1 MIDISQWRTSIGLW
15 YYQICDN
22 VIDKSLPALCRKGTR
37 AKKQSSNEKHSQTN
51 MNGTAVEQIS
61 SNEIP
66 QYRAN
71 RRNRYS
77 NPVLVVSN
85 GQTPVVS
92 INGQKLQ
99 NVVALSNGLISNNNQ
114 KTVPSTD
121 GKTVVSTNDQTS
133 VVLSSGQTSTNGKK
147 QVALFD
153 SQTPVPF
160 TDGKTPVV
168 SSDSQKQ
175 VALSNGQTPV
185 VYSNSR
191 LTSKGQKPLLNSQT
205 PVTSTDGQTL
215 VVYSDNMKP
224 VALSNG
230 QTPPVLSTS
239 GQKPVVYSDSQKPVL
254 STDGQKPV
262 SSTTVSTIG
271 QTPVVYCNS
280 QKPVALS
287 SKGQKPVASSNNQ
300 EPVALSYC
308 PNVRC
313 SVGQTS
319 VDGIYQTSING
330 QTPVALSNSS
340 TANTTMRYADWS
352 GRVQTISLA
361 VFLFLLL
368 ILSGD
373 IELNPG
379 PKTGK

>member
-92 INGQKLQ
+92 INGQTPTDGQKL
-99 NVVALSNGLISNNNQ
+99 VALSNGLISNNNK

-121 GKTVVSTNDQTS
+121 GKTVASTDDQTS

-147 QVALFD
+147 QVALSD
-153 SQTPVPF
+153 SQTPVPY

-175 VALSNGQTPV
+175 VVLSNGQTPV

-191 LTSKGQKPLLNSQT
+191 LTSKGQKPLSNSQT
-205 PVTSTDGQTL
+205 PVTSTDGQT
-215 VVYSDNMKP
+215 
-224 VALSNG
+224 
-230 QTPPVLSTS
+230 
-239 GQKPVVYSDSQKPVL
+239 PVVYSDSQKPVL

-262 SSTTVSTIG
+262 ASTTVSTIG

-300 EPVALSYC
+300 EPVVLSYC
-308 PNVRC
+308 SNVRC
-313 SVGQTS
+313 SIGQTP
-319 VDGIYQTSING
+319 VDGIHQTPING
-330 QTPVALSNSS
+330 QKPVALSNSS
-340 TANTTMRYADWS
+340 TANTTMRYADLC

>member
-22 VIDKSLPALCRKGTR
+22 VIDKSVPALCRKGTR

-92 INGQKLQ
+92 INGQTPTDGQKL
-99 NVVALSNGLISNNNQ
+99 VALSNGLISNNNQ

-121 GKTVVSTNDQTS
+121 GKTVASTDDQTS

-147 QVALFD
+147 QVVLSD
-153 SQTPVPF
+153 CQTPVPS

-191 LTSKGQKPLLNSQT
+191 LTSIGQKPLSNSQT
-205 PVTSTDGQTL
+205 PVTSTD
-215 VVYSDNMKP
+215 
-224 VALSNG
+224 
-230 QTPPVLSTS
+230 
-239 GQKPVVYSDSQKPVL
+239 
-254 STDGQKPV
+254 
-262 SSTTVSTIG
+262 G

-300 EPVALSYC
+300 KPVASSDNQEPVASSNNQEPVASSNNQEPVASSNNQEPVALSYC
-308 PNVRC
+308 PNVHC
-313 SVGQTS
+313 GVGQTPG
-319 VDGIYQTSING
+319 DCIDQTSING
-330 QTPVALSNSS
+330 QKPVALSNSS
-340 TANTTMRYADWS
+340 TANTTMRYADWC
-352 GRVQTISLA
+352 GRVQIISLA

>member
-1 MIDISQWRTSIGLW
+1 MIDISQWRSSIGLW
-15 YYQICDN
+15 YHQICDN

-71 RRNRYS
+71 RRDRYS

-92 INGQKLQ
+92 INGQRPTDGQKL
-99 NVVALSNGLISNNNQ
+99 VALSNGLISNNNQ

-121 GKTVVSTNDQTS
+121 GKTVASTDDQTS

-147 QVALFD
+147 QVALSD
-153 SQTPVPF
+153 SQTPVPS

-185 VYSNSR
+185 VYSNSQ
-191 LTSKGQKPLLNSQT
+191 LTSKGQKPLSNSQT
-205 PVTSTDGQTL
+205 PVTSTDGQTP

-224 VALSNG
+224 V
-230 QTPPVLSTS
+230 V
-239 GQKPVVYSDSQKPVL
+239 
-254 STDGQKPV
+254 
-262 SSTTVSTIG
+262 
-271 QTPVVYCNS
+271 
-280 QKPVALS
+280 LS

-313 SVGQTS
+313 SVGQTP

-330 QTPVALSNSS
+330 QKPVALSNSS
-340 TANTTMRYADWS
+340 TANTTMRYADWCS
-352 GRVQTISLA
+352 RVQTISLA
-361 VFLFLLL
+361 VFLFLL

>member
-22 VIDKSLPALCRKGTR
+22 VIDKSVPALCRKGTR

-92 INGQKLQ
+92 INGQTPTDGQKL
-99 NVVALSNGLISNNNQ
+99 VALSNGLISNNNQ
-114 KTVPSTD
+114 KTVPFTDSKTVASTD
-121 GKTVVSTNDQTS
+121 DQTS

-147 QVALFD
+147 QVALSD
-153 SQTPVPF
+153 SQTSVPS

-205 PVTSTDGQTL
+205 PVTFTDGQTP

-239 GQKPVVYSDSQKPVL
+239 GQKPVA
-254 STDGQKPV
+254 
-262 SSTTVSTIG
+262 STTVSTIG

-287 SKGQKPVASSNNQ
+287 YKGQKPVASSNNQ

-313 SVGQTS
+313 SVGQTP

-330 QTPVALSNSS
+330 QKPVALSNSS
-340 TANTTMRYADWS
+340 TANTTMRYADWC

>member
-92 INGQKLQ
+92 INGQTPTDGQKL
-99 NVVALSNGLISNNNQ
+99 VALSNGLISNNNQ

-121 GKTVVSTNDQTS
+121 GKTVASTDDQTS

-147 QVALFD
+147 QVALSD
-153 SQTPVPF
+153 SQTPVPS

-191 LTSKGQKPLLNSQT
+191 LTSKGQKPLSNSQT
-205 PVTSTDGQTL
+205 PVTSTDGQTP
-215 VVYSDNMKP
+215 VVYSDNMI
-224 VALSNG
+224 ANG

-239 GQKPVVYSDSQKPVL
+239 GQKPVVYSK
-254 STDGQKPV
+254 
-262 SSTTVSTIG
+262 
-271 QTPVVYCNS
+271 
-280 QKPVALS
+280 KPVALS
-287 SKGQKPVASSNNQ
+287 STETSKQQNTSN
-300 EPVALSYC
+300 
-308 PNVRC
+308 
-313 SVGQTS
+313 
-319 VDGIYQTSING
+319 IYQWPDTSSVL
-330 QTPVALSNSS
+330 Q
-340 TANTTMRYADWS
+340 
-352 GRVQTISLA
+352 
-361 VFLFLLL
+361 
-368 ILSGD
+368 
-373 IELNPG
+373 
-379 PKTGK
+379 

>member
-22 VIDKSLPALCRKGTR
+22 VIDKSLPALCRKATR

-92 INGQKLQ
+92 INGQTPTDGQKL
-99 NVVALSNGLISNNNQ
+99 VALSNGLISNNNQ

-121 GKTVVSTNDQTS
+121 GKTVASTDDQTS

-147 QVALFD
+147 QVALSD
-153 SQTPVPF
+153 SQTPVPS

-191 LTSKGQKPLLNSQT
+191 LTSKGQKPLSNSQT
-205 PVTSTDGQTL
+205 PVTSTDGQT
-215 VVYSDNMKP
+215 
-224 VALSNG
+224 
-230 QTPPVLSTS
+230 
-239 GQKPVVYSDSQKPVL
+239 PVVYSDSQKPVL

-262 SSTTVSTIG
+262 GSTTVSTIG

-280 QKPVALS
+280 QKPVVLS

-308 PNVRC
+308 RNVRC
-313 SVGQTS
+313 SVGQTP
-319 VDGIYQTSING
+319 VDGIHQTSING
-330 QTPVALSNSS
+330 QKPVALSNSS
-340 TANTTMRYADWS
+340 TANTTMRYADWC

>member
-92 INGQKLQ
+92 INGQTPTDGQKL
-99 NVVALSNGLISNNNQ
+99 VALSNGLISNNNP
-114 KTVPSTD
+114 KTVPFTD
-121 GKTVVSTNDQTS
+121 GKTVASTDDQTS

-147 QVALFD
+147 QVALSD
-153 SQTPVPF
+153 SQTPVPS

-191 LTSKGQKPLLNSQT
+191 LTSKGQKPLSNSQ
-205 PVTSTDGQTL
+205 
-215 VVYSDNMKP
+215 
-224 VALSNG
+224 
-230 QTPPVLSTS
+230 
-239 GQKPVVYSDSQKPVL
+239 
-254 STDGQKPV
+254 
-262 SSTTVSTIG
+262 TVSTIG

-280 QKPVALS
+280 QKPVVLS

-313 SVGQTS
+313 SVGQTP
-319 VDGIYQTSING
+319 VDGIHQISING
-330 QTPVALSNSS
+330 QKPVALSNSS
-340 TANTTMRYADWS
+340 TANTTMRYADWC

-361 VFLFLLL
+361 MFLFLLL

>member
-1 MIDISQWRTSIGLW
+1 MIDISHWRSSIGLW

-51 MNGTAVEQIS
+51 MNDTAVEQIS

-92 INGQKLQ
+92 INGQTPTDGQKL
-99 NVVALSNGLISNNNQ
+99 VALSNGLISNNNP

-121 GKTVVSTNDQTS
+121 GKTVASTDDQTS

-147 QVALFD
+147 QVALSD
-153 SQTPVPF
+153 SQTPLPS

-168 SSDSQKQ
+168 SSDSQKH

-191 LTSKGQKPLLNSQT
+191 LTSKGQKPLSNSQT
-205 PVTSTDGQTL
+205 PVTSTDGQTP

-239 GQKPVVYSDSQKPVL
+239 GQKSVA
-254 STDGQKPV
+254 
-262 SSTTVSTIG
+262 STTVSTIG

-280 QKPVALS
+280 QKPVVLS

-308 PNVRC
+308 PNVHC
-313 SVGQTS
+313 GVGQTP
-319 VDGIYQTSING
+319 VDGIHQTSING
-330 QTPVALSNSS
+330 QKPVALSNSS
-340 TANTTMRYADWS
+340 TANTTMRYTDWC

>member
-1 MIDISQWRTSIGLW
+1 MIDISQWRSSIGLW

-37 AKKQSSNEKHSQTN
+37 AKKQSSNEKHSQAN

-92 INGQKLQ
+92 INGQTPTDGQKL
-99 NVVALSNGLISNNNQ
+99 VALSNGLISNNNQ

-121 GKTVVSTNDQTS
+121 GKTVYIASTDDQTS

-147 QVALFD
+147 QVALSD
-153 SQTPVPF
+153 SQTPVPS

-191 LTSKGQKPLLNSQT
+191 LTSKGQKPLSNS
-205 PVTSTDGQTL
+205 
-215 VVYSDNMKP
+215 
-224 VALSNG
+224 
-230 QTPPVLSTS
+230 
-239 GQKPVVYSDSQKPVL
+239 
-254 STDGQKPV
+254 
-262 SSTTVSTIG
+262 

-280 QKPVALS
+280 QKPVVLS

-300 EPVALSYC
+300 KPVALFYC

-313 SVGQTS
+313 SVGQTP

-330 QTPVALSNSS
+330 QKPVALSNSS
-340 TANTTMRYADWS
+340 TANTTMRYADWC